1 MEETYWPD
9 QCDQCLIRQ
18 QQAQTIYVIT
28 RHLKEQGLLIE
39 GRYWGS
45 PADEEQYKIST
56 LTRGDGL
63 YLLEQH
69 RAILHTVLLWHIQ
82 GRPQDAKVST

>member
-9 QCDQCLIRQ
+9 QCDQRLIRQ

-69 RAILHTVLLWHIQ
+69 
-82 GRPQDAKVST
+82 